1 MPLSERTSIMETNH
15 PESADLPSAPQKRNW
30 GKRIA
35 IGGIA
40 IAALAGVGVA
50 GALSQDY
57 GERMHRFGMGW
68 GDGGPGM
75 HMRAGPAGF
84 GMGFGGHRFERMLDE
99 IDATPEQEEKLEAIM
114 DKLHDDVRPI
124 MRGFRDTRD
133 DVAKLLGAATIDREA
148 AEKLRTERV
157 AAVDEAS
164 RKLTTALLDAAE
176 VLTAEKRAELLE
188 HFEDRGWHR
197 RW

>member
-1 MPLSERTSIMETNH
+1 METNH
-15 PESADLPSAPQKRNW
+15 QEPAGLSGTPQKKSW

-57 GERMHRFGMGW
+57 GRMQRFGMGG

-75 HMRAGPAGF
+75 HMQANFRHH
-84 GMGFGGHRFERMLDE
+84 MGFGGPGFGGRHFERMLEE
-99 IDATPEQEEKLEAIM
+99 IDATPEQEEKLEAII

-148 AEKLRTERV
+148 AEKLRAERV

-164 RKLTTALLDAAE
+164 RKVTTALLDAAE
-176 VLTAEKRAELLE
+176 VLTAEQRAELVE

>member
-1 MPLSERTSIMETNH
+1 METNH
-15 PESADLPSAPQKRNW
+15 PEPAGLSGTPRKKSW

-57 GERMHRFGMGW
+57 ERMQRFGMGW

-75 HMRAGPAGF
+75 HMQANFRH
-84 GMGFGGHRFERMLDE
+84 GMGFGGPGFGGHHFERMLDE
-99 IDATPEQEEKLEAIM
+99 IDATPEQEKKLEAIV

-148 AEKLRTERV
+148 AEKLRAERV
-157 AAVDEAS
+157 TAVDEAS
-164 RKLTTALLDAAE
+164 RKLTTALLDAAD
-176 VLTAEKRAELLE
+176 VLTAEQRAELLE

>member
-1 MPLSERTSIMETNH
+1 METNH
-15 PESADLPSAPQKRNW
+15 PEPAGLSGAPQKSW

-35 IGGIA
+35 IVGIA
-40 IAALAGVGVA
+40 IAALASAGVA

-57 GERMHRFGMGW
+57 ERMQRFGMGW
-68 GDGGPGM
+68 GGGGPGM
-75 HMRAGPAGF
+75 HMQANFRH
-84 GMGFGGHRFERMLDE
+84 GMGFGGHRFERMLEE

-133 DVAKLLGAATIDREA
+133 DVAKLLGAGTIDREA
-148 AEKLRTERV
+148 AEKLRAERV
-157 AAVDEAS
+157 AAADEAS

-176 VLTAEKRAELLE
+176 VLTAEQRAELVE

>member
-1 MPLSERTSIMETNH
+1 
-15 PESADLPSAPQKRNW
+15 
-30 GKRIA
+30 
-35 IGGIA
+35 
-40 IAALAGVGVA
+40 
-50 GALSQDY
+50 
-57 GERMHRFGMGW
+57 
-68 GDGGPGM
+68 
-75 HMRAGPAGF
+75 
-84 GMGFGGHRFERMLDE
+84 
-99 IDATPEQEEKLEAIM
+99 LEAIM

-148 AEKLRTERV
+148 AEKLRAERI

-164 RKLTTALLDAAE
+164 RKLTSALLDAAE
-176 VLTAEKRAELLE
+176 VLTAEQRAELVE

>member
-1 MPLSERTSIMETNH
+1 METNH
-15 PESADLPSAPQKRNW
+15 QEPAGHSGTPRKKSW

-35 IGGIA
+35 IGGVA

-57 GERMHRFGMGW
+57 GRMQRFGMG
-68 GDGGPGM
+68 GDDGGPSM
-75 HMRAGPAGF
+75 HMQANFRH
-84 GMGFGGHRFERMLDE
+84 GMGFGPGFGGHHLERMLEE
-99 IDATPEQEEKLEAIM
+99 IDATPEQEDKLEAIM

-148 AEKLRTERV
+148 AEKLRAERV

-176 VLTAEKRAELLE
+176 VLTAEQRAEMVE

>member
-1 MPLSERTSIMETNH
+1 METNH
-15 PESADLPSAPQKRNW
+15 QEPAGVSGTPQKKSW

-35 IGGIA
+35 IGGVA

-57 GERMHRFGMGW
+57 GRMQRFGMG
-68 GDGGPGM
+68 GDDSGPGM
-75 HMRAGPAGF
+75 HMQANFRH
-84 GMGFGGHRFERMLDE
+84 GMGFGPGFGGHHLERMLEE
-99 IDATPEQEEKLEAIM
+99 IDATPEQEDKLEAIM

-148 AEKLRTERV
+148 AEKLRAERV

-176 VLTAEKRAELLE
+176 VLTAEQRAEMVE

>member
-1 MPLSERTSIMETNH
+1 METNH
-15 PESADLPSAPQKRNW
+15 AEPAGLSGTPRRKSW

-35 IGGIA
+35 IGGVA
-40 IAALAGVGVA
+40 IAALVGVGVA
-50 GALSQDY
+50 GALSQGY
-57 GERMHRFGMGW
+57 ERMQHFGMGW
-68 GDGGPGM
+68 GEGGPGM
-75 HMRAGPAGF
+75 HMQTNFRH
-84 GMGFGGHRFERMLDE
+84 GMGFGGHGFGGRHFERMLKE
-99 IDATPEQEEKLEAIM
+99 VDATPEQEDKLEAIM

-133 DVAKLLGAATIDREA
+133 DVAKLLGAVTIDREA
-148 AEKLRTERV
+148 AEKLRAERV

-176 VLTAEKRAELLE
+176 VLTAEQRAELLE

>member
-1 MPLSERTSIMETNH
+1 METNH
-15 PESADLPSAPQKRNW
+15 QEPADLSDAPQKKSW

-40 IAALAGVGVA
+40 IVVLAGVGVA

-57 GERMHRFGMGW
+57 
-68 GDGGPGM
+68 
-75 HMRAGPAGF
+75 
-84 GMGFGGHRFERMLDE
+84 ERMLEE

-148 AEKLRTERV
+148 AEKLRAERI
-157 AAVDEAS
+157 AAADEAS

-176 VLTAEKRAELLE
+176 VLTAEQRAELLE

>member
-1 MPLSERTSIMETNH
+1 METNH
-15 PESADLPSAPQKRNW
+15 QEPAGVSGTPQKKSW

-35 IGGIA
+35 IGGVA

-57 GERMHRFGMGW
+57 GRMQRFGMG
-68 GDGGPGM
+68 GDDSGPGM
-75 HMRAGPAGF
+75 HMQANFRH
-84 GMGFGGHRFERMLDE
+84 GMGFGPGFGGHHLERMLEE
-99 IDATPEQEEKLEAIM
+99 IDATPEQEDKLEAIM

-148 AEKLRTERV
+148 AEKLRAERV
-157 AAVDEAS
+157 TAVDEAS

-176 VLTAEKRAELLE
+176 VLTAEQRAELVE

>member
-1 MPLSERTSIMETNH
+1 METNH
-15 PESADLPSAPQKRNW
+15 PEPADLSGAQRKKSW
-30 GKRIA
+30 GKRIV
-35 IGGIA
+35 IVGFA
-40 IAALAGVGVA
+40 IAAFAGVGVA

-57 GERMHRFGMGW
+57 ERMQRIGMGW
-68 GDGGPGM
+68 GDGAPGM
-75 HMRAGPAGF
+75 HMQANFRHH
-84 GMGFGGHRFERMLDE
+84 MGFGGPGFGGRHFERMLEE
-99 IDATPEQEEKLEAIM
+99 IDATPEQEEKLEAII

-148 AEKLRTERV
+148 AEKLRAERV

-164 RKLTTALLDAAE
+164 RKVTTALLDAAE
-176 VLTAEKRAELLE
+176 VLTAEQRAELVE

>member
-1 MPLSERTSIMETNH
+1 METNH
-15 PESADLPSAPQKRNW
+15 QEPADLSDAPQKKSW

-40 IAALAGVGVA
+40 IVVLAGVGVA

-57 GERMHRFGMGW
+57 ERMQRFGMGW

-75 HMRAGPAGF
+75 HMQANFRH
-84 GMGFGGHRFERMLDE
+84 GMGFGGPGFGWHHFERMLE
-99 IDATPEQEEKLEAIM
+99 EVDATPEQEDKLEAIM

-148 AEKLRTERV
+148 AEKLRAERI
-157 AAVDEAS
+157 AAADEAS

-176 VLTAEKRAELLE
+176 VLTAEQRAELLE

>member
-1 MPLSERTSIMETNH
+1 METNH
-15 PESADLPSAPQKRNW
+15 PESAGVPGAPQKKSW

-35 IGGIA
+35 ISGIA

-50 GALSQDY
+50 GALSQDFG
-57 GERMHRFGMGW
+57 GERMHRFAMGW
-68 GDGGPGM
+68 GDGPGM
-75 HMRAGPAGF
+75 HLQMSPAGF
-84 GMGFGGHRFERMLDE
+84 GHGIGFGGHRFERMLEE

-124 MRGFRDTRD
+124 IRGFRDTRD
-133 DVAKLLGAATIDREA
+133 DVAKLLGAATIDRAA
-148 AEKLRTERV
+148 AEKLRAERV
-157 AAVDEAS
+157 AAVEEAS
-164 RKLTTALLDAAE
+164 RKVTAALLDAAE
-176 VLTAEKRAELLE
+176 VLTAEQRAELLE

>member
-1 MPLSERTSIMETNH
+1 METNH
-15 PESADLPSAPQKRNW
+15 QEPAGLSDTPRKKSW
-30 GKRIA
+30 GRRIA
-35 IGGIA
+35 IGGAA
-40 IAALAGVGVA
+40 IVALASVGVA
-50 GALSQDY
+50 GALSQGY
-57 GERMHRFGMGW
+57 ERMQHFGIGW

-75 HMRAGPAGF
+75 HMQANSRH
-84 GMGFGGHRFERMLDE
+84 GMGFGDHGFGGHHFERMLEE

-124 MRGFRDTRD
+124 MRGFRDTRE

-148 AEKLRTERV
+148 VERLRAQRI
-157 AAVDEAS
+157 AGVDEAS
-164 RKLTTALLDAAE
+164 LKLTTALLDAAE
-176 VLTAEKRAELLE
+176 VLTAEQRAEMLE

>member
-1 MPLSERTSIMETNH
+1 METNH
-15 PESADLPSAPQKRNW
+15 QEPADLSGAPQKKSW
-30 GKRIA
+30 GRRIA
-35 IGGIA
+35 ISGIA

-57 GERMHRFGMGW
+57 ERMQSFGMGW

-75 HMRAGPAGF
+75 HMQANFRHH
-84 GMGFGGHRFERMLDE
+84 MGFGGPGFGGHFERMLEE

-114 DKLHDDVRPI
+114 DKLHDDVRPV

-148 AEKLRTERV
+148 AEKLRAERI
-157 AAVDEAS
+157 AAADEAS

-176 VLTAEKRAELLE
+176 VLTAEQRAELLE
-188 HFEDRGWHR
+188 HFEDRSWHR

>member
-1 MPLSERTSIMETNH
+1 METNH
-15 PESADLPSAPQKRNW
+15 QEPAGLSGTPQKKSW

-57 GERMHRFGMGW
+57 GRMQRFGMGG
-68 GDGGPGM
+68 GDGRPGM
-75 HMRAGPAGF
+75 HMQANFRH
-84 GMGFGGHRFERMLDE
+84 GMGFGGPGFGRHHLERMLE
-99 IDATPEQEEKLEAIM
+99 EVDATPEQEDKLEAIM

-133 DVAKLLGAATIDREA
+133 DVAKLLGAVTIDREA
-148 AEKLRTERV
+148 AEKLRAERV

-176 VLTAEKRAELLE
+176 VLTAEQRAELAE

-197 RW
+197 W

>member
-1 MPLSERTSIMETNH
+1 METNH
-15 PESADLPSAPQKRNW
+15 QEPAGHSGTPQKKSW

-35 IGGIA
+35 IGGVA

-57 GERMHRFGMGW
+57 GRMQRFGMG
-68 GDGGPGM
+68 GDDSGPGM
-75 HMRAGPAGF
+75 HMQANFRH
-84 GMGFGGHRFERMLDE
+84 GMGFGPGFGGHHLERMLEE
-99 IDATPEQEEKLEAIM
+99 IDATPEQEDKLEAIM

-148 AEKLRTERV
+148 AEKLRAERV
-157 AAVDEAS
+157 AAVDDAS

-176 VLTAEKRAELLE
+176 VLTAEQRAEMVE

>member
-1 MPLSERTSIMETNH
+1 METNH
-15 PESADLPSAPQKRNW
+15 QEPAGLSGTPQKKSW

-57 GERMHRFGMGW
+57 GRMQRFGMGG

-75 HMRAGPAGF
+75 HMQANFRH
-84 GMGFGGHRFERMLDE
+84 GMGFGGPGFGWHHFERMLE
-99 IDATPEQEEKLEAIM
+99 EVDATPEQEDKLEAIM

-148 AEKLRTERV
+148 AEKLRAERI

-164 RKLTTALLDAAE
+164 RNLTTALLDAAE
-176 VLTAEKRAELLE
+176 VLTAEQRAELVE

>member
-1 MPLSERTSIMETNH
+1 METNH
-15 PESADLPSAPQKRNW
+15 QEPAGHSGTPQKKSW

-35 IGGIA
+35 IGGVA

-57 GERMHRFGMGW
+57 GRMQRFGMG
-68 GDGGPGM
+68 GDDRGPGM
-75 HMRAGPAGF
+75 HMQANFRH
-84 GMGFGGHRFERMLDE
+84 GMGFGPGFGGHHLERMLEE
-99 IDATPEQEEKLEAIM
+99 IDATPEQEDKLEAIM

-148 AEKLRTERV
+148 AEKLRAERV

-176 VLTAEKRAELLE
+176 VLTAEQRAELAE

>member
-1 MPLSERTSIMETNH
+1 METNH
-15 PESADLPSAPQKRNW
+15 QEPAGHSGTPQKKSW

-35 IGGIA
+35 IGGVA

-57 GERMHRFGMGW
+57 GRMQRFGMG
-68 GDGGPGM
+68 GDDSGPGM
-75 HMRAGPAGF
+75 HMQANFRH
-84 GMGFGGHRFERMLDE
+84 GMGFGPGFGGHHLERMLEE
-99 IDATPEQEEKLEAIM
+99 IDATPEQEDKLEAIM

-148 AEKLRTERV
+148 AEKLRAERV

-176 VLTAEKRAELLE
+176 VLTAEQRAEMVE

>member
-1 MPLSERTSIMETNH
+1 METNH
-15 PESADLPSAPQKRNW
+15 QEPAGVSGTPQKKSW

-35 IGGIA
+35 IGGVA

-57 GERMHRFGMGW
+57 GRMQRFGMG
-68 GDGGPGM
+68 GDDSGPGM
-75 HMRAGPAGF
+75 HMQANFRH
-84 GMGFGGHRFERMLDE
+84 GMGFGPGFGGHHLERMLEE
-99 IDATPEQEEKLEAIM
+99 IDATPEQEDKLEAIM

-148 AEKLRTERV
+148 AEKLRAERV
-157 AAVDEAS
+157 VAVDEAS

-176 VLTAEKRAELLE
+176 VLTAEQRAELVE

>member
-1 MPLSERTSIMETNH
+1 METNH
-15 PESADLPSAPQKRNW
+15 PEPAPRKKSW

-57 GERMHRFGMGW
+57 ERMQSFGMGW
-68 GDGGPGM
+68 GGPGM
-75 HMRAGPAGF
+75 HMQANFRH
-84 GMGFGGHRFERMLDE
+84 GMGFGGLGGHHVERMLDE
-99 IDATPEQEEKLEAIM
+99 IDATPEQEKKLEAIM

-148 AEKLRTERV
+148 AEKLRAERV

-164 RKLTTALLDAAE
+164 RKLTTALLDAAD
-176 VLTAEKRAELLE
+176 VLTAEQRAELAE

>member
-1 MPLSERTSIMETNH
+1 METNH
-15 PESADLPSAPQKRNW
+15 QEPAGVSGTPQKKSW

-35 IGGIA
+35 IGGVA

-57 GERMHRFGMGW
+57 GRMQRFGMG
-68 GDGGPGM
+68 GDDGGPSM
-75 HMRAGPAGF
+75 HMQANFRH
-84 GMGFGGHRFERMLDE
+84 GMGFGPGFGGHHLERMLEE
-99 IDATPEQEEKLEAIM
+99 IDATPEQEDKLEAIM

-148 AEKLRTERV
+148 AEKLRAERV

-176 VLTAEKRAELLE
+176 VLTAEQRAEMVE

>member
-15 PESADLPSAPQKRNW
+15 QDPAGLSGAPQNKSW

-40 IAALAGVGVA
+40 IVVLAGVGVA

-57 GERMHRFGMGW
+57 KRMQRFGMGW
-68 GDGGPGM
+68 GDGGPGI
-75 HMRAGPAGF
+75 HMQANFRH
-84 GMGFGGHRFERMLDE
+84 GMGFGGHHIERMLEE

-148 AEKLRTERV
+148 AEKLRAERI
-157 AAVDEAS
+157 AAADEAS

-176 VLTAEKRAELLE
+176 VLTAEQRAELLE

>member
-1 MPLSERTSIMETNH
+1 METNH
-15 PESADLPSAPQKRNW
+15 QEPADLSDAPQKKSW

-40 IAALAGVGVA
+40 IVVLAGVGVA

-57 GERMHRFGMGW
+57 ERMQRFGMGW

-75 HMRAGPAGF
+75 HMQANFRHH
-84 GMGFGGHRFERMLDE
+84 MGFGGPGFGGHHFERMLEE

-148 AEKLRTERV
+148 AEKLRAERI
-157 AAVDEAS
+157 AAADEAS

-176 VLTAEKRAELLE
+176 VLTAEQRAELLE

>member
-1 MPLSERTSIMETNH
+1 METNH
-15 PESADLPSAPQKRNW
+15 QEPAGLSGTPQKKSW

-57 GERMHRFGMGW
+57 GRIQRIGMGG

-75 HMRAGPAGF
+75 HMQANFRQ
-84 GMGFGGHRFERMLDE
+84 GMGFGGPGFGGHHFERMLE
-99 IDATPEQEEKLEAIM
+99 EVDATPEQEDKLEAIM

-148 AEKLRTERV
+148 AEKLRAERV

-164 RKLTTALLDAAE
+164 RKLTTALLDAAD
-176 VLTAEKRAELLE
+176 VLTAEQRAELAE

>member
-1 MPLSERTSIMETNH
+1 METNH
-15 PESADLPSAPQKRNW
+15 QEPASVSGTPQKKSW

-57 GERMHRFGMGW
+57 GRMQRFGMGG

-75 HMRAGPAGF
+75 HMQANFRH
-84 GMGFGGHRFERMLDE
+84 GMGFGPGFGGHHFERMLE
-99 IDATPEQEEKLEAIM
+99 EVDATPEQEDKLEAIM

-133 DVAKLLGAATIDREA
+133 DVARLLGAATIDREA
-148 AEKLRTERV
+148 AEKLRAERV

-164 RKLTTALLDAAE
+164 RKLTAALLDAAE
-176 VLTAEKRAELLE
+176 VLTAEQRAELLE

-197 RW
+197 W

>member
-1 MPLSERTSIMETNH
+1 METNH
-15 PESADLPSAPQKRNW
+15 QEPAGVSGTPQKKSW

-35 IGGIA
+35 IGGVA

-57 GERMHRFGMGW
+57 GRMQRFGMG
-68 GDGGPGM
+68 GDDSGPGM
-75 HMRAGPAGF
+75 HMQANFRH
-84 GMGFGGHRFERMLDE
+84 GMGFGPGFGGHHLERMLEE
-99 IDATPEQEEKLEAIM
+99 IDATPEQEDKLEAIM

-148 AEKLRTERV
+148 AEKLRAERV
-157 AAVDEAS
+157 AAVDDAS

-176 VLTAEKRAELLE
+176 VLTAEQRAEMVE

>member
-1 MPLSERTSIMETNH
+1 METNH
-15 PESADLPSAPQKRNW
+15 QEPAGHSGTPQKKSW

-35 IGGIA
+35 IGGVA

-57 GERMHRFGMGW
+57 GRMQRFGMG
-68 GDGGPGM
+68 GDDSGPGM
-75 HMRAGPAGF
+75 HMQANFRH
-84 GMGFGGHRFERMLDE
+84 GMGFGPGFGGHHLERMLEE
-99 IDATPEQEEKLEAIM
+99 IDATPEQEDKLEAIM

-148 AEKLRTERV
+148 AEKLRAERV
-157 AAVDEAS
+157 TAVDEAS

-176 VLTAEKRAELLE
+176 VLTAEQRAELAE